1 MDSRRRHIL
10 TIQRARQGQGIM
22 TSDFLHSFRRETEA
36 VEVFEYGKNN
46 NRYWDGAKLHK
57 QVVSKALPIAEALYP
72 QYSLLFLFDNATNH
86 SVYAKLGNQ
95 ARAKVRGTDIPQPP
109 RNILKYYNTEKFR
122 YDDYLAISVFKLLLS
137 VVVVDIWLSESGEI
151 FG

>member
-1 MDSRRRHIL
+1 
-10 TIQRARQGQGIM
+10 M
-22 TSDFLHSFRRETEA
+22 TSDFLHSFGRETEA

-57 QVVSKALPIAEALYP
+57 QVVSKALPIAKVLYP
-72 QYSLLFLFDNATNH
+72 RYSLLFLFNNATNH
-86 SVYAKLGNQ
+86 LFYAKLGNQ
-95 ARAKVRGTDIPQPP
+95 ARAKVCGTDIPQLP
-109 RNILKYYNTEKFR
+109 RNILKYYNMEKFR